1 MALELTSKRYP
12 DSLQVAL
19 AVDIYEK
26 KNIGLLRSYLKTLKD
41 CDTHSFQKM
50 GTYLRNEDQ
59 DNDMMAKIYM
69 LWCETAKAN

>member
-1 MALELTSKRYP
+1 MALELTSKRFP

-19 AVDIYEK
+19 AVDLFEK
-26 KNIGLLRSYLKTLKD
+26 KDLKMLNNYLKVLKD

>member
-1 MALELTSKRYP
+1 MPLEITSKRYP
-12 DSLQVAL
+12 ESLQVAL

-50 GTYLRNEDQ
+50 GTYLRNEEN
-59 DNDMMAKIYM
+59 NDMMAKIYM
-69 LWCETAKAN
+69 LWCEAAKAN